1 MSSRSLSVWAP
12 SDPRRKQTRM
22 YEFAEANA
30 HLGADSRVDYESLH
44 LWSVNCPEDFWAR
57 VWAYCGVVGERGD
70 RVFVDSQ
77 MMPAARFFPDA
88 ELSVVENI
96 LARSGSGEAIV
107 AIDELGNRRSCSW
120 DDLRART
127 AAIAGALAKRG
138 VVAGDRV
145 AVWLPNGI
153 EAIEVMLGAA
163 SIGAVFSS
171 CSPDFGANG
180 VLDRFGQI
188 EPKVI
193 VAIDAYRYGGKNFDC
208 LGRLEQIVSQL
219 PSVVET
225 VLVHSGLVA
234 PSDAAVQ
241 RASGAYLSY
250 SDFVAS
256 GDAAPLR
263 PRRFGF
269 DHPWYVLYSS
279 GTTGVP
285 KCIVHRTGGVLL
297 QHVKEHQLHCDI
309 RSGDRVMYFTT
320 TGWMM
325 WNWMVSVLASGATV
339 VLFDG
344 SPTTPTMTRLFDIV
358 DAEQLSLL
366 GVSAKFIDSLRKAN
380 ASPIA
385 SHSLSSLRTVCST
398 GSPLAPEG
406 FEWIYVHVKKD
417 LHLAS
422 ISGGTDIC
430 ACFVG
435 GDPTSPVYS
444 GEIQRRML
452 GMASDVVDEGLNS
465 LNKRPNTSGELI
477 CRNPFP
483 SIPLGFWSDGVVG
496 LPSPQSPGPKFVAA
510 YFERFAGVWTQGDF
524 ASFTSN
530 GGIVIHGRS
539 DSTLN
544 PGGVR
549 IGTAEIYRVVE
560 QHQDVVESLVFGQVW
575 RNDVRIVLLV
585 RLAGEAVLT
594 ADLIADLKSRI
605 RNACTPRHV
614 PALVLRVSDLPRTRS
629 NKLVELAVSDAVNG
643 RPVRNREA
651 LANPEAIDAIV
662 ALPELRV

>member
-1 MSSRSLSVWAP
+1 MSSRSLSVWTP
-12 SDPRRKQTRM
+12 SEQRREQTQM
-22 YEFAEANA
+22 YEFARANA
-30 HLGADSRVDYESLH
+30 HLGVDTQVDYESLH
-44 LWSVNCPEDFWAR
+44 LWSIDYPEDFWAQ
-57 VWAYCGVVGERGD
+57 VWDYCDVVGKRGD
-70 RVFVDSQ
+70 RVFVDGPVMS
-77 MMPAARFFPDA
+77 AARFFPDA

-107 AIDELGNRRSCSW
+107 AIDELGNRRSSSW
-120 DDLRART
+120 DDLRTRV

-163 SIGAVFSS
+163 SLGAVFSS
-171 CSPDFGANG
+171 CSPDFGTNG

-193 VAIDAYRYGGKNFDC
+193 VATDAYRYGGKNFDC

-219 PSVVET
+219 PSLVET

-234 PSDAAVQ
+234 PSDATAPQ
-241 RASGAYLSY
+241 SSAAYLSY
-250 SDFVAS
+250 SEFVAS
-256 GDAAPLR
+256 GNSAPLQ

-269 DHPWYVLYSS
+269 DHPWYILYSS

-285 KCIVHRTGGVLL
+285 KCIVHRAGGVLL

-325 WNWMVSVLASGATV
+325 WNWLVSVLASGATV

-344 SPTTPTMTRLFDIV
+344 SPTTPTMTRLFDVV
-358 DAEQLSLL
+358 DAEQISLL
-366 GVSAKFIDSLRKAN
+366 GVSAKYIDSLRKAK

-398 GSPLAPEG
+398 GSPLTPEG
-406 FEWIYVHVKKD
+406 FEWVYEHVKKD

-444 GEIQRRML
+444 GEIQRPML
-452 GMASDVVDEGLNS
+452 GMASDVVDEDLNS
-465 LNKRPNTSGELI
+465 LNGRPNTAGELI

-496 LPSPQSPGPKFVAA
+496 QPSPQSPGPKFVAA
-510 YFERFAGVWTQGDF
+510 YFERFAGVWAQGDF

-560 QHQDVVESLVFGQVW
+560 QHQDVVESLVFGQAW
-575 RNDVRIVLLV
+575 QNDVRIVLLV
-585 RLAGEAVLT
+585 RLAESAVLT
-594 ADLIADLKSRI
+594 DELVDDLKLRI